1 MTLLFYINSFFYIDK
16 CYLGHD
22 RKQYSRGFS
31 RRSDTLSILSN
42 VNVNGSVTFKSDN
55 SISTDLKK
63 YATTKLG

>member
-1 MTLLFYINSFFYIDK
+1 MIVNNIQEVLVVV
-16 CYLGHD
+16 
-22 RKQYSRGFS
+22 
-31 RRSDTLSILSN
+31 DTLSILSN